1 MNKKL
6 SLIFFSLFIFLTLY
20 LPYTFA
26 QDYTQWKLPDGVIAR
41 LGKGR
46 INDMQYSPDGSILAV
61 ATTIGIWI
69 YDTETYQERSFLT
82 NNKGGIERI
91 WFSPNGSMM

>member
-1 MNKKL
+1 MIRTVL
-6 SLIFFSLFIFLTLY
+6 SIISLLLLLQIGIPNIY
-20 LPYTFA
+20 A
-26 QDYTQWKLPDGVIAR
+26 QDYTQWELPDGAITR

-69 YDTETYQERSFLT
+69 YDTDTYQEQTIVIS
-82 NNKGGIERI
+82 K
-91 WFSPNGSMM
+91 